1 MTKTTIGTASVS
13 SGSAQTTYT
22 IPGDVT
28 PGQHTLYATYAQND
42 HFMEGIGYNTAEIR
56 VPTTTTITTPIT
68 ASIGETTTF
77 TAHVTHHTNQNVNEG
92 TVQFQLGGVNIGS
105 PQNVN
110 SNGIATLQ
118 YEIPSNT
125 VDGTAIKAI
134 FIETTTYGSSQS
146 ANGTLRIRSNV
157 NVVVTNVSANR
168 NSTATISAT
177 ITDSNGDNITQGQ
190 AQLYIDNTASG
201 TPVSISNGAV
211 SFTYS
216 VANNATVGSH
226 SIKVTYIQN
235 EDYDSADGTA
245 ILTVRTPVTLTA
257 VNVSGNKGSTISV
270 TIRVTDSNNASITSG
285 TVNITVGLDSPV
297 SASVGSGGE
306 ATIQY
311 SIANDASG
319 TVSFTGQYVENNNYQ
334 GATTSTNGVITI
346 RKGTTVTVDS
356 IKAEL
361 GDEITLGATV
371 TDENSNLVNEG
382 TVTYEIE

>member
-1 MTKTTIGTASVS
+1 M
-13 SGSAQTTYT
+13 
-22 IPGDVT
+22 
-28 PGQHTLYATYAQND
+28 
-42 HFMEGIGYNTAEIR
+42 
-56 VPTTTTITTPIT
+56 
-68 ASIGETTTF
+68 
-77 TAHVTHHTNQNVNEG
+77 
-92 TVQFQLGGVNIGS
+92 GGVNIGS